1 MSINVFFLFLVLF
14 SNSWKKDLTVDGDV
28 EANPGPSDY
37 ECSALDESWLDDF
50 TIDNYISS
58 LVSTTPTVFYVE
70 VNIVERT
77 FFKELMGDFTWF
89 TDVYN
94 KPGDFVFLIPI
105 NDFYVFPTEARGAH
119 WSLLVFERFKDI
131 RNFYYID
138 SLYNTDCLEAAQIIV
153 SKLNLEQTNLTFHEL
168 ECIQQPNGFD
178 CGVYTCW
185 YAFLVLQ
192 VYHCHHNVPIL
203 EIESA
208 CKNGPPDISTFRE
221 DLEKL
226 DISMIQSKHLASQH
240 ERLSKFIRYVQRQG
254 KSPHVLEHP
263 RFEHVAC
270 RDLELTVDIGQWNI
284 VDLLPLVPEPF
295 PEPHSEV
302 IDVVF
307 PIDVNLEEHSPIPMS
322 PVGDAIFPNVN
333 PHVAKGVSK
342 KPKTAKP
349 PKSSTSSRTLSKKEL
364 KEKKFFK
371 TRPLTRRVYT
381 PNPDLEKKIKAEKA
395 KKRSR
400 QSDQNF
406 EKKIRSSTL
415 QIPVNDENKILYKQ
429 LYDSIPGKSSRQKRR
444 MMNFHLVGRHF
455 LEAET
460 LLQQSLIDRE
470 TDVGHLNGRK
480 TKDKET
486 VFGPKIDIP
495 TPKVNSSFVAEKKP
509 KGTPKKGK
517 QSKKPKKD
525 LIAFASE
532 DEFDFNDSSTVMSI
546 DIETRRKT
554 DRPVTTISNSL
565 KKQREQ
571 ESKELKSMKDEEKEQ
586 WIQDQEVFMI
596 SAIFGHFNRDQF
608 LPVDA
613 RVYTLY
619 VTDLNS
625 LRLPDFCTSVHNCV
639 SELNLLEQFI
649 NFIVEMGPDVVTGF
663 NTTNFDLR
671 VLDNRFNH
679 YNLEIP
685 SLVSTFQP
693 DVSLSQF
700 WNRVKTDHWFSVSC
714 DCYLYARK
722 FIASKRGFSLRC
734 PSHFL
739 LNETKFRL
747 HTNEFLLPIDFI
759 SSKPQDVIN
768 YCFQDSLLALKLF
781 LLFQRNKVIRP
792 TYVTHKTTLQ
802 QIVKHRGL
810 ELLLQY
816 YAQLVQH
823 LRINTSLCFK
833 MFVINQ
839 LENDQE
845 LPVFTTS
852 DFDHILTLL
861 KQISSEHY
869 GITVAKGKKPQIDP
883 VLQNFVNTEF
893 RSIMEVHG
901 YSF

>member
-1 MSINVFFLFLVLF
+1 MSDESSLGLLLFRPLGENELKFLVLL

-270 RDLELTVDIGQWNI
+270 RDLELTVDLGQWNI

-307 PIDVNLEEHSPIPMS
+307 PIDVNLEEPSPIPMS

-371 TRPLTRRVYT
+371 TRPLTRRVYI
-381 PNPDLEKKIKAEKA
+381 PNPYLEKKIKAEKA
-395 KKRSR
+395 KKT
-400 QSDQNF
+400 F
-406 EKKIRSSTL
+406 SS
-415 QIPVNDENKILYKQ
+415 I
-429 LYDSIPGKSSRQKRR
+429 G
-444 MMNFHLVGRHF
+444 
-455 LEAET
+455 
-460 LLQQSLIDRE
+460 
-470 TDVGHLNGRK
+470 
-480 TKDKET
+480 
-486 VFGPKIDIP
+486 
-495 TPKVNSSFVAEKKP
+495 
-509 KGTPKKGK
+509 
-517 QSKKPKKD
+517 SK
-525 LIAFASE
+525 F
-532 DEFDFNDSSTVMSI
+532 
-546 DIETRRKT
+546 
-554 DRPVTTISNSL
+554 
-565 KKQREQ
+565 
-571 ESKELKSMKDEEKEQ
+571 
-586 WIQDQEVFMI
+586 
-596 SAIFGHFNRDQF
+596 
-608 LPVDA
+608 
-613 RVYTLY
+613 
-619 VTDLNS
+619 
-625 LRLPDFCTSVHNCV
+625 
-639 SELNLLEQFI
+639 
-649 NFIVEMGPDVVTGF
+649 
-663 NTTNFDLR
+663 
-671 VLDNRFNH
+671 
-679 YNLEIP
+679 
-685 SLVSTFQP
+685 
-693 DVSLSQF
+693 
-700 WNRVKTDHWFSVSC
+700 
-714 DCYLYARK
+714 
-722 FIASKRGFSLRC
+722 
-734 PSHFL
+734 
-739 LNETKFRL
+739 
-747 HTNEFLLPIDFI
+747 
-759 SSKPQDVIN
+759 
-768 YCFQDSLLALKLF
+768 
-781 LLFQRNKVIRP
+781 
-792 TYVTHKTTLQ
+792 
-802 QIVKHRGL
+802 
-810 ELLLQY
+810 
-816 YAQLVQH
+816 
-823 LRINTSLCFK
+823 
-833 MFVINQ
+833 
-839 LENDQE
+839 
-845 LPVFTTS
+845 
-852 DFDHILTLL
+852 
-861 KQISSEHY
+861 
-869 GITVAKGKKPQIDP
+869 
-883 VLQNFVNTEF
+883 
-893 RSIMEVHG
+893 
-901 YSF
+901 